1 MSHVLKV
8 SPLDRFPLTEFPLLD
23 PDFPS
28 TYNVDEDS
36 DEDNESVYA
45 DSEFDQVDN
54 LPTYL

>member
-1 MSHVLKV
+1 MIRPKV
-8 SPLDRFPLTEFPLLD
+8 SSLDCFPLTEFPLLD